1 MSSIVLPVVI
11 IVLAVMAAA
20 VFLYVFERADDQR
33 HLRYEIALRG
43 WEADLREFAQHR
55 AAEKLGIDPDV
66 WIDEYG
72 QACDAYVRRTAP
84 PQLQNLWEALTQSL
98 RLRVP
103 DADRRTGRTQW
114 IKRGHSSRLRA

>member
-1 MSSIVLPVVI
+1 MSSIVLLVVI
-11 IVLAVMAAA
+11 MVAAFTVAA
-20 VFLYVFERADDQR
+20 VAFYVFQRADDQR

-43 WEADLREFAQHR
+43 WEADIREFAQYR

-72 QACDAYVRRTAP
+72 QACEAYTRRTGP
-84 PQLQNLWEALTQSL
+84 PRLQSQWEALTQSVL

-103 DADRRTGRTQW
+103 
-114 IKRGHSSRLRA
+114 